1 MAYSPERSGEVGT
14 KLTGFQLG
22 EGEGAEKE
30 REGEGE
36 RERERETGRVPRS
49 PQGQTGNYCRAQS

>member
-36 RERERETGRVPRS
+36 RERERETEKERGMGRKEVLS
-49 PQGQTGNYCRAQS
+49 L